1 KVTLST
7 DTYVSNIGATH
18 VVESLLNE
26 VGYDAEVVETDV
38 GVQFTGLADGS
49 FDASVGLW
57 LLPQQESY
65 WSEDRDDVEKMSVVQ
80 EEVELAL
87 PVPYYMDDT
96 NSIEDLVDN
105 KNGIGEDL
113 DWQITGISPGA
124 GMMEITE
131 NDVMPGYG
139 LDEDW
144 DLQSS
149 SGAVMAT

>member
-1 KVTLST
+1 MSMVT
-7 DTYVSNIGATH
+7 
-18 VVESLLNE
+18 
-26 VGYDAEVVETDV
+26 
-38 GVQFTGLADGS
+38 
-49 FDASVGLW
+49 
-57 LLPQQESY
+57 
-65 WSEDRDDVEKMSVVQ
+65 

-87 PVPYYMDDT
+87 TVPSYMEDI

-149 SGAVMAT
+149 SGAVMATELKSAIEDEEPIVVTLWTPRSEERRVGNEYR

>member
-1 KVTLST
+1 MEKKVTLST
-7 DTYVSNIGATH
+7 DTYVSKNGATH

-57 LLPQQESY
+57 LPTTHESY
-65 WSEDRDDVEKMSVVQ
+65 WNEYKDDLEKMSMVT

-87 PVPYYMDDT
+87 TVPSYMEDT

-113 DWQITGISPGA
+113 DRKRTRL
-124 GMMEITE
+124 
-131 NDVMPGYG
+131 N
-139 LDEDW
+139 
-144 DLQSS
+144 SS
-149 SGAVMAT
+149 HV